1 MAHKAFSSGQI
12 SDFAILSILSSHGM
26 FSLCTNEALSLI
38 TLLPLF
44 LVPRITKPFE
54 STMSMCSFLD
64 TDLTACNHQMWWTL
78 NISLLTTI
86 ANLKKKNITLMSWKG
101 NYFNFF
107 SFSGCLGTLSM
118 HYSSGLQHSSSR
130 WVVMPTLSWQKM
142 SSAMRRIRKPYIFFS
157 NAKWI
162 LDILFLLLNV
172 FFECTQVSACKNGF
186 VRYQKIHQAER
197 EKWPDSLK
205 GYRSLL
211 HFCNFLDWLVAF
223 LGVRFQVIRI
233 ASFSLI

>member
-142 SSAMRRIRKPYIFFS
+142 SSAMRRIRKPYIFFPMLNGFLISYFCCWMCSS
-157 NAKWI
+157 NA
-162 LDILFLLLNV
+162 
-172 FFECTQVSACKNGF
+172 
-186 VRYQKIHQAER
+186 H
-197 EKWPDSLK
+197 
-205 GYRSLL
+205 
-211 HFCNFLDWLVAF
+211 
-223 LGVRFQVIRI
+223 RFQHARTGSWDTKRFTKPRGRNDLTVWRDTDLSCIFVIFLTDWSPSSESGFR
-233 ASFSLI
+233 